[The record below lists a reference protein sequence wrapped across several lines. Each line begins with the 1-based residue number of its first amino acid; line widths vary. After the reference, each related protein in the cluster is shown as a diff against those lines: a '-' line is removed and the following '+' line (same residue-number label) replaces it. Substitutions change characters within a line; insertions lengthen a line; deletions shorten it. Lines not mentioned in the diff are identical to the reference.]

1 MRLPAARRISR
12 LEGVPKLDQK
22 QDFRENKACHEII
35 HSFQQT
41 YFFSLQRK
49 CCKTNSNR
57 EQETQRKTNLC
68 LLQFNMVGHTHATQ
82 RPCASSPFWY
92 CIASFDM
99 MSAFVELKGV
109 QTPSLQTPPVTGS
122 GWIAT

>member
-1 MRLPAARRISR
+1 M
-12 LEGVPKLDQK
+12 KLFILFNRFIFFLCRGK
-22 QDFRENKACHEII
+22 VQDN
-35 HSFQQT
+35 SFG
-41 YFFSLQRK
+41 
-49 CCKTNSNR
+49 
-57 EQETQRKTNLC
+57 EQEIQIKTNLC